1 MLGIYDDWDNCDGND
16 HDEDDT
22 DNEDDDDEEDEDDH
36 PVAIHDGVEPVS
48 YGEHCA
54 VRKLLPVV
62 NIIMINN
69 IMINI
74 MINIIMI
81 RSK

>member
-16 HDEDDT
+16 HDEDDK

-36 PVAIHDGVEPVS
+36 PVTIHDGVEPVS

-62 NIIMINN
+62 NIIMI
-69 IMINI
+69 
-74 MINIIMI
+74 